1 MHNDQPANDVAD
13 FEDTQE
19 IPVEEMRRRIAKSF
33 PDLEPYE
40 SGEFPA
46 VILDDVPA

>member
-1 MHNDQPANDVAD
+1 MRDQNPGNDVVD
-13 FEDTQE
+13 FEDTAE
-19 IPVEEMRRRIAKSF
+19 IPVEEMRRRIAQSF

-46 VILDDVPA
+46 VTLPDPAA

>member
-1 MHNDQPANDVAD
+1 MHNDQPANDVTD

-19 IPVEEMRRRIAKSF
+19 IPVEEMRRRIAQSF

-46 VILDDVPA
+46 VTLPDPAA

>member
-1 MHNDQPANDVAD
+1 MRNDQPANDVTD
-13 FEDTQE
+13 FEDTIE

-46 VILDDVPA
+46 VNLEDVPA